1 MNSLWSRLI
10 FASFHLLS
18 YVSSE
23 SLDDESVNTFS
34 ISPESTP
41 QKRTDLWHHNVMS
54 RWRRIHAIHA
64 TPLERG
70 RPNHGPTQVSNLI
83 NLFVDICLLQFC
95 KTVFTCFWSH
105 SRAKDHVYTDFIFP
119 SSVVL
124 GCDYP
129 ATLSTH
135 VHALDVNT
143 LLVGVMLSNLCKLQI
158 WKKKTENK
166 ASLKTRYSCYTSKSR
181 MTEESCLRT
190 RSLSIDVVTSWSSNR
205 LKKIEVIAPELP
217 IWHVGSV
224 YSLMWKKS

>member
-1 MNSLWSRLI
+1 MFPLSPLTTSLWTPSASLQSRRPKSAQTYDI
-10 FASFHLLS
+10 TTSCRGEDASMPSMPSMPLHLKS
-18 YVSSE
+18 
-23 SLDDESVNTFS
+23 
-34 ISPESTP
+34 
-41 QKRTDLWHHNVMS
+41 K
-54 RWRRIHAIHA
+54 
-64 TPLERG
+64 

-105 SRAKDHVYTDFIFP
+105 SRAKDHVYIDFIFP

-124 GCDYP
+124 SCDYP

-143 LLVGVMLSNLCKLQI
+143 LLVGVMLSNLWKLQI
-158 WKKKTENK
+158 WKKNTENK